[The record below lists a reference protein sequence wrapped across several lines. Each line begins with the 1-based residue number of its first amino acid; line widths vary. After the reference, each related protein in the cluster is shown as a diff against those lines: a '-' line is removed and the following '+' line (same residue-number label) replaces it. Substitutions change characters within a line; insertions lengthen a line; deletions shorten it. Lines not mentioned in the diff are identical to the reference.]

1 MTMIAKAPRTA
12 RLALL
17 APLALLAAC
26 AQPASEQ
33 VGPPADAKT
42 DVKARNGGSEPVIP
56 AEFKALGTEPFWAL
70 TSTGSGTTRTL
81 RYSTPENIDGTLVTV
96 EDETADASIRR
107 ISGTLEGEGFTLVLT
122 VQQCS
127 DGMSDRIYPF
137 AAQIVLGERTLRGCA
152 RPTDS

>member
-26 AQPASEQ
+26 AQPAGEQ
-33 VGPPADAKT
+33 AGQAVDAKA
-42 DVKARNGGSEPVIP
+42 DMKARNGGSEPVIP

-70 TSTGSGTTRTL
+70 TATGSGTPRTL
-81 RYSTPENIDGTLVTV
+81 RYSTPDNIDGTPVTIEDEAADGSSRRIGGTLDGKAFALLLTV
-96 EDETADASIRR
+96 E
-107 ISGTLEGEGFTLVLT
+107 
-122 VQQCS
+122 QCS

-137 AAQIVLGERTLRGCA
+137 AAQVVLGEQTLRGCA